1 MKLANWVSDAE
12 VGAIATG
19 ALKGFGKGGKD
30 CGQRV

>member
-1 MKLANWVSDAE
+1 MKLAIWVSEAE

-19 ALKGFGKGGKD
+19 ALTGLGKGGED